1 LRALLTVCLLVAVCC
16 KQLQQQ
22 EAALQ
27 VQVAHL
33 TLQNMELRR
42 ELGSGWSAAEPSVMQ
57 VSVRAGVQNS
67 DTSACCLVELLST
80 NLPAAEAHAYD
91 AADKANSSKHYEC
104 NQTIARAWCGCTCI
118 SWRTTPQAATAE
130 NQGKTFPA

>member
-1 LRALLTVCLLVAVCC
+1 MKSYALLRDLLCLLSC
-16 KQLQQQ
+16 KRLQQQ

-57 VSVRAGVQNS
+57 VHN
-67 DTSACCLVELLST
+67 TNSACMRG
-80 NLPAAEAHAYD
+80 
-91 AADKANSSKHYEC
+91 SKF
-104 NQTIARAWCGCTCI
+104 ASA
-118 SWRTTPQAATAE
+118 
-130 NQGKTFPA
+130 